1 MFSSILI
8 LIRVRCYFSI
18 QLLFR
23 ASISFTE
30 CAVHTHVT
38 LLHTHTHGEKE
49 KDSVWFCRIIHLF
62 QFAFHVHKCSVFQ
75 CLFLKIFCIVS
86 SLSVIKILWW
96 TKSILYL
103 SHFSCNP
110 AAAKC
115 EHHPFR
121 TMPTCAY
128 YCFYYID
135 TVEPKWFIN
144 FRIIIFNWILFE
156 GDFRSKIMKINSAQ
170 IFATSNIKHKWK
182 ERKKKHATESLF
194 QLIWVIGHVFL
205 GEKWT
210 MVILFYVV
218 GSCPDSK
225 FHSNLFELDFMEA
238 SNLTTVE
245 KIHHFDSINWKFI
258 CVYFHKMK
266 RCFPHLLLSRTNWT
280 TFTT

>member
-1 MFSSILI
+1 MFRIS
-8 LIRVRCYFSI
+8 V
-18 QLLFR
+18 
-23 ASISFTE
+23 SIS
-30 CAVHTHVT
+30 
-38 LLHTHTHGEKE
+38 
-49 KDSVWFCRIIHLF
+49 
-62 QFAFHVHKCSVFQ
+62 QN
-75 CLFLKIFCIVS
+75 
-86 SLSVIKILWW
+86 
-96 TKSILYL
+96 ILYRFVFVSNKDFMMDQINSVL
-103 SHFSCNP
+103 VTFLMQSSRCKMRAPPIPYN
-110 AAAKC
+110 A
-115 EHHPFR
+115 
-121 TMPTCAY
+121 TYAY

-135 TVEPKWFIN
+135 TVGPKWFIN

-156 GDFRSKIMKINSAQ
+156 GDFRSKIMKINGAQ

-182 ERKKKHATESLF
+182 EWKKNATESLF

-210 MVILFYVV
+210 MVILFFYVV
-218 GSCPDSK
+218 GCCLDSK

-245 KIHHFDSINWKFI
+245 KIHNFDSINWKFI

>member
-1 MFSSILI
+1 MLH
-8 LIRVRCYFSI
+8 CY
-18 QLLFR
+18 
-23 ASISFTE
+23 TY
-30 CAVHTHVT
+30 
-38 LLHTHTHGEKE
+38 THTHGEKE

-156 GDFRSKIMKINSAQ
+156 GDFRSKIMKINGAQ

-182 ERKKKHATESLF
+182 ERKKIRYGIAFPINLSYWACFFGWKMDDGYS
-194 QLIWVIGHVFL
+194 FL
-205 GEKWT
+205 RCW
-210 MVILFYVV
+210 LL
-218 GSCPDSK
+218 PR
-225 FHSNLFELDFMEA
+225 L
-238 SNLTTVE
+238 
-245 KIHHFDSINWKFI
+245 KISF
-258 CVYFHKMK
+258 
-266 RCFPHLLLSRTNWT
+266 
-280 TFTT
+280 